1 MRRCNSNV
9 FLHSPYLG
17 LQCFW
22 RIDSPFVGP
31 SEMTFGPAKEG
42 RKLRN
47 FITHIT
53 IHAYSLMVTTIWT
66 FRSRRYGV
74 VFWQENSLIRQ
85 TNRGHG
91 NALKVNDNNLH
102 LFYFINRE
110 TYKSSLKLRR
120 CRKGKL
126 CNCKLSVRWQNL
138 KLSFRLIRPYW

>member
-1 MRRCNSNV
+1 LFQKIGSRINCLIANYLKYLLFSEWHIFFFHLRNTQLYIMRRCNCNV
-9 FLHSPYLG
+9 LLHSPYLG

-31 SEMTFGPAKEG
+31 
-42 RKLRN
+42 
-47 FITHIT
+47 
-53 IHAYSLMVTTIWT
+53 SLMVTTIWT

-91 NALKVNDNNLH
+91 NALKVKDNNLH

-126 CNCKLSVRWQNL
+126 CNC
-138 KLSFRLIRPYW
+138 